1 MLHDCLL
8 ELCCLKKPDFF
19 SFFGSLIFF
28 FFFFSWKLLEF
39 SLSLEW
45 EMLVKCLQV
54 RVFRVFFLNLVW
66 WELLIWKVTSFCSVD
81 LLLLFL
87 IISLFSN
94 DRTLLLEL
102 LSDTRQT
109 AWILSFL
116 LSCPIF
122 KFLFLFLFYILWEI
136 LTLPLK
142 SSTCSSVFPTIPSV
156 FCFFTGD
163 HRFN

>member
-1 MLHDCLL
+1 ML
-8 ELCCLKKPDFF
+8 LKEAWFF
-19 SFFGSLIFF
+19 FLFGSLIFF

-109 AWILSFL
+109 AWILSFSTF
-116 LSCPIF
+116 LSY
-122 KFLFLFLFYILWEI
+122 FLNFFFFLFYILWEI

-156 FCFFTGD
+156 FCFFNTGD